1 MRALKANWL
10 MRSAFRHIM
19 ALVTLMAMPGLA
31 RAQQGGG
38 KVAAQKEHPK
48 PFTALS
54 TSALSL
60 RDSIVALA
68 RAQVGK
74 RYVLGGETPSRGFDC
89 SGLVQYVTAALH
101 IDLPRT
107 ARLQARTGDAIP
119 ADTSRLLPGDV
130 LTFGRGKSASHVG
143 IYVGD
148 GRFVHASTSAGRV
161 IETKLLRTPKRAIMP
176 WRGARRLDLS
186 SHTVSDTLELR

>member
-68 RAQVGK
+68 RAPAIAVVRAPAEPVGA
-74 RYVLGGETPSRGFDC
+74 D
-89 SGLVQYVTAALH
+89 H
-101 IDLPRT
+101 RT
-107 ARLQARTGDAIP
+107 L
-119 ADTSRLLPGDV
+119 
-130 LTFGRGKSASHVG
+130 
-143 IYVGD
+143 
-148 GRFVHASTSAGRV
+148 
-161 IETKLLRTPKRAIMP
+161 
-176 WRGARRLDLS
+176 
-186 SHTVSDTLELR
+186 